1 MEHDMSKPQTDAVP
15 DPEWASALAHLEL
28 QEVTYLRR
36 ALEIAEED
44 GLGIA
49 RSDVQR
55 VEAMWA
61 IDDGDWNAL
70 GFVLLLQDGRRVYLD
85 YFFDFANDAEEVEL
99 QPMGQERY
107 PTIEGGGI
115 EWSDDV
121 GELNRLLNC

>member
-1 MEHDMSKPQTDAVP
+1 MSKPASDAVP
-15 DPEWASALAHLEL
+15 GAEWAALAYPEL

-36 ALEIAEED
+36 ALEIAEQD
-44 GLGIA
+44 GLGV
-49 RSDVQR
+49 RRTDVQR

-70 GFVLLLQDGRRVYLD
+70 GFVLSLYDGRRVYLK
-85 YFFDFANDAEEVEL
+85 YFFDFADDEEEIEL

-121 GELNRLLNC
+121 GELNRLLMS